1 VDARVKNS
9 KSRNLCL
16 PPVWPLVQLQISPY
30 SNSTGSATRSLP
42 ARGLACP
49 PATRAPTRRARPR
62 PPATARNRPQPPATA
77 RKNGG
82 DRPRVL
88 GPDKRGVWP
97 PLLLHPR
104 RPQAQG
110 RLMRLGAAHPQQG
123 ARPPP
128 ARARGGVSAC
138 LGFSSTTKCVP
149 AVVDL
154 PPPSTRPCFCGLY
167 ARVARY

>member
-1 VDARVKNS
+1 
-9 KSRNLCL
+9 
-16 PPVWPLVQLQISPY
+16 
-30 SNSTGSATRSLP
+30 
-42 ARGLACP
+42 
-49 PATRAPTRRARPR
+49 
-62 PPATARNRPQPPATA
+62 
-77 RKNGG
+77 
-82 DRPRVL
+82 
-88 GPDKRGVWP
+88 
-97 PLLLHPR
+97 
-104 RPQAQG
+104 
-110 RLMRLGAAHPQQG
+110 MRLGAAHPQQG